1 MHLQY
6 DLNINIE
13 NCPTN
18 LKFYSDS
25 QKTQE
30 IETIRNGT
38 GNDGDPKIASIH
50 ITRYVDKDSHRE
62 FDESIYWEWK
72 YESTPGE
79 EISDADLIDTEDLG
93 KTVTAFIDVTGFEIL
108 EIPDGN
114 IPGESFI
121 NKESVTFTGNNYI
134 NTGIYLFS
142 EENIHRNFLISFDI
156 EDVDESN
163 VNHNALMNSM
173 DESGTP
179 WPGCVVKY
187 SVSGS
192 TKTVKFESNSVS
204 NSSGDKNIP
213 SNVKNIRIMRINDL
227 LYYSLDGG
235 QAIKINNYTTD
246 SEKTFNVPVT
256 FGASMDGN
264 GNPFR
269 YFKGTLSNMSVKFLS
284 DDVSIDDINTSTKTL
299 RTVYEHPEQYV
310 FNGENYINTGLN
322 LFTSENIDKDF
333 EVSFAIDSIEPLSE
347 NQIVLVNGKDEGNAP
362 SYPGFVY
369 RIYTDG
375 SIRFDAKGGSGNG
388 NSTKKENVQ
397 TVKISRV
404 NKTMY
409 LSINNGEEKQVYD
422 FTNFTNYHNVPLTIG
437 AALKNG
443 TPIRLFK
450 GTLSN
455 IVVKVEE

>member
-6 DLNINIE
+6 DLSINIE

-18 LKFYSDS
+18 LNFYSDS
-25 QKTQE
+25 QKTQK

-62 FDESIYWEWK
+62 FDETIYWKWE

-114 IPGESFI
+114 IPGECFI
-121 NKESVTFTGNNYI
+121 NKDGVTFTGDNYI

-163 VNHNALMNSM
+163 VHHNALMNSM
-173 DESGTP
+173 NESGAP

-187 SVSGS
+187 YVSGS
-192 TKTVKFESNSVS
+192 NKTVRFESNSAS
-204 NSSGDKNIP
+204 NSAGDFSIP
-213 SNVKNIRIMRINDL
+213 DNVKNIRIIRIDDV

-235 QAIKINNYTTD
+235 RFTKINNYTTN
-246 SEKTFNVPVT
+246 SERTFNVPVT
-256 FGASMDGN
+256 FGASMDRN

-269 YFKGTLSNMSVKFLS
+269 YFKGTLSNMVVKFL
-284 DDVSIDDINTSTKTL
+284 DEGADIEDEIKQL
-299 RTVYEHPEQYV
+299 KIVYEYPGQYI

-322 LFTSENIDKDF
+322 LFTAENIDKDF

-388 NSTKKENVQ
+388 NSTKKENIQ
-397 TVKISRV
+397 TVRISRID
-404 NKTMY
+404 KKMY
-409 LSINNGEEKQVYD
+409 LSINNGQKKEVYD

-437 AALKNG
+437 AALRNG

-455 IVVKVEE
+455 IVVKVEK